1 MSLLGSLFAALLI
14 LAVPIAFA
22 LGIAATAY
30 LAIVHGM
37 ALSAVPQRI
46 FAGLDQ
52 FVLMSIPF
60 YILAGF
66 VMNEVQLTQRLVQFA
81 EFLVGRWKGG
91 LAQVTVVTSMFFG
104 GISGAAAAEA
114 AAIGSI
120 LIPAMTRAGYKRDF
134 ATAVTVCASIVGPL
148 IPPSIPMLVY
158 GVSSGASIGALFLA
172 GVAPGIAVGVGM
184 LVLNRFLARNF
195 PLPAASLADAP
206 PGAGGTSSAV
216 AFWKSLRS
224 ALLALAMPVI
234 ILSGV
239 VGGIFTPTES
249 SVAAVVY
256 AVTVGLLLRTLSLAS
271 FGRLLV
277 STAIISS
284 TVMFIIA
291 NANLVGWVMAFEQ
304 IPQAIAQLFLSLTE
318 NRYVF
323 LLLVAIL
330 LLIVGLFLET
340 SGAIIILTPVL
351 LPAAQAYGI
360 DPVHFG
366 VVIVFGL
373 VIGLVTPPVGLC
385 LFVGCSIGQVSLQQ
399 LVRATLPYL
408 ALFVALYM
416 VFLFVPAASLWLPS
430 IMMN

>member
-1 MSLLGSLFAALLI
+1 MSLLGSLFAVLLI
-14 LAVPIAFA
+14 LAVPVAFA
-22 LGIAATAY
+22 LGIAATLY
-30 LAIVHGM
+30 MVLWQGL
-37 ALSAVPQRI
+37 ALSIIPQRL

-60 YILAGF
+60 YILAGYL
-66 VMNEVQLTQRLVQFA
+66 MNAAELTQRLVAFA
-81 EFLVGRWKGG
+81 DRLVGRWRGG
-91 LAQVTVVTSMFFG
+91 LAQVTVLTSMFFG

-120 LIPAMTRAGYKRDF
+120 LIPSMTKAGYRRDF

-172 GVAPGIAVGVGM
+172 GVTPGIAVGLGM
-184 LVLNRFLARNF
+184 LVMNRFLAADV
-195 PLPAASLADAP
+195 PLASERAEAGE
-206 PGAGGTSSAV
+206 GARVSFLSS
-216 AFWKSLRS
+216 FRS
-224 ALLALAMPVI
+224 ALVALAMPLI

-239 VGGIFTPTES
+239 VGGVFTPTES

-256 AVTVGLLLRTLSLAS
+256 AVVVGLAMRTLTLRT
-271 FGRLLV
+271 FFTLLTA
-277 STAIISS
+277 TAIISA

-291 NANLVGWVMAFEQ
+291 NANLVGWVMAFER
-304 IPQAIAQLFLSLTE
+304 IPQAIAEVFLSVTA

-323 LLLVAIL
+323 LLLVALL

-351 LPAAQAYGI
+351 LPAAEAYGI
-360 DPVHFG
+360 EPVHFG

-385 LFVGCSIGQVSLQQ
+385 LFVGCSVGGVKLHA
-399 LVRATLPYL
+399 LVRQVLPYL
-408 ALFVALYM
+408 ALFIALYL
-416 VFLFVPAASLWLPS
+416 VFLFVPAASLWLPRL
-430 IMMN
+430 MMQ

>member
-148 IPPSIPMLVY
+148 IPPSIPMLC
-158 GVSSGASIGALFLA
+158 
-172 GVAPGIAVGVGM
+172 
-184 LVLNRFLARNF
+184 
-195 PLPAASLADAP
+195 PA
-206 PGAGGTSSAV
+206 
-216 AFWKSLRS
+216 S
-224 ALLALAMPVI
+224 ALMGPN
-234 ILSGV
+234 
-239 VGGIFTPTES
+239 
-249 SVAAVVY
+249 
-256 AVTVGLLLRTLSLAS
+256 
-271 FGRLLV
+271 RL
-277 STAIISS
+277 
-284 TVMFIIA
+284 
-291 NANLVGWVMAFEQ
+291 N
-304 IPQAIAQLFLSLTE
+304 
-318 NRYVF
+318 
-323 LLLVAIL
+323 
-330 LLIVGLFLET
+330 
-340 SGAIIILTPVL
+340 
-351 LPAAQAYGI
+351 
-360 DPVHFG
+360 
-366 VVIVFGL
+366 
-373 VIGLVTPPVGLC
+373 
-385 LFVGCSIGQVSLQQ
+385 
-399 LVRATLPYL
+399 
-408 ALFVALYM
+408 
-416 VFLFVPAASLWLPS
+416 
-430 IMMN
+430 